1 MYQRAE
7 QMSPKTHLIVQGSTW
22 AVLAIIG
29 VVRIGP
35 ALGDEVYPACPFVLD
50 SVFRSDGYPISF
62 VGLAAVVAAVGFGW
76 FWTGMLMLA
85 HTRWPKGFLPL
96 RVAVAKNGAPV
107 AWRAGLLT
115 MGVGTLM
122 LIAAQLTC

>member
-29 VVRIGP
+29 IIRIGP

-50 SVFRSDGYPISF
+50 SIFRSDGYPISF
-62 VGLAAVVAAVGFGW
+62 VGFAAVVAAVGFGW

-85 HTRWPKGFLPL
+85 YRRWPKAFLAL
-96 RVAVAKNGAPV
+96 RVAAAKNGAPV
-107 AWRAGLLT
+107 ALRAGVVT
-115 MGVGTLM
+115 TAAGTLM